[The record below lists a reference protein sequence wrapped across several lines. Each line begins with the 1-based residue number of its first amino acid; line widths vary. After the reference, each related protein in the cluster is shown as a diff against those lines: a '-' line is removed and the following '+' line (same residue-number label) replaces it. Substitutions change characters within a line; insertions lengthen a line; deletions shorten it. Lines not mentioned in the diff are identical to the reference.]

1 MHIIW
6 GELRLHAFQDEDGK
20 RWGGE
25 KTNMQTFFFSE
36 MENFGL

>member
-6 GELRLHAFQDEDGK
+6 GKLRLHVFHEEDGK
-20 RWGGE
+20 RWGEE
-25 KTNMQTFFFSE
+25 KTNMQTFFPE